1 MSRPLAQPIQTIFRH
16 RLIETGIAAWVAVC
30 PQKLP
35 AHSRGSSARGK
46 SLPENAPLTAQ
57 QLKSSD
63 CSALP
68 ALGSFEMQEY
78 PKLLAASPSTCV
90 LYPIGYNR
98 NMRPVRFRGDSLK
111 CLRDFP
117 ESARH
122 DAGYQLDKVQRGDQ
136 PDDFKPLP
144 SIGKSVEE
152 IRVLQSS
159 GAYRV
164 IYFARRE
171 SLQHS

>member
-46 SLPENAPLTAQ
+46 SLPENAPLTAP

-78 PKLLAASPSTCV
+78 PKLLHRPALSCKADKRI
-90 LYPIGYNR
+90 LYY
-98 NMRPVRFRGDSLK
+98 M
-111 CLRDFP
+111 
-117 ESARH
+117 
-122 DAGYQLDKVQRGDQ
+122 Q
-136 PDDFKPLP
+136 PAHERT
-144 SIGKSVEE
+144 GC
-152 IRVLQSS
+152 
-159 GAYRV
+159 
-164 IYFARRE
+164 
-171 SLQHS
+171 

>member
-78 PKLLAASPSTCV
+78 PKRLWAQPA
-90 LYPIGYNR
+90 
-98 NMRPVRFRGDSLK
+98 D
-111 CLRDFP
+111 CL
-117 ESARH
+117 
-122 DAGYQLDKVQRGDQ
+122 Q
-136 PDDFKPLP
+136 PLILIDL
-144 SIGKSVEE
+144 SIKYSFG
-152 IRVLQSS
+152 
-159 GAYRV
+159 
-164 IYFARRE
+164 
-171 SLQHS
+171 